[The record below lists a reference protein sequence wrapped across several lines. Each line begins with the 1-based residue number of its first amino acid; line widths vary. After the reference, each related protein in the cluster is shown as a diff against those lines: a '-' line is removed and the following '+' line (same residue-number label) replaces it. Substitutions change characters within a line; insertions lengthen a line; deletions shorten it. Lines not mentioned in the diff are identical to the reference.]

1 MAGTDNTM
9 DILNL
14 QFTGSETEKQ
24 YIIFSVGDEEF
35 GVDVLRVQEIIRY
48 AEPTKIPHAPDF
60 VEGVINFRGAIIPV
74 LNLRTRFALQKAADN
89 VFTVIIVVEINGKTF
104 GLTVDQVSDI
114 LSIPDDKIQPASE
127 FSARAG
133 TEYLKAMG
141 KMGNRL
147 VLILDLDKI
156 ISLNWQKKLEEII
169 EASAPPVPGNNGN

>member
-1 MAGTDNTM
+1 M

-24 YIIFSVGDEEF
+24 YIIFSVGEEEF
-35 GVDVLRVQEIIRY
+35 GLDVLRVQEIIRY
-48 AEPTKIPHAPDF
+48 VDPTKIPHAPEF
-60 VEGVINFRGAIIPV
+60 VEGVINFRGEIIPV
-74 LNLRTRFALQKAADN
+74 INLRTRFALQKVLDR

-141 KMGNRL
+141 KVGNRL

-156 ISLNWQKKLEEII
+156 ISLNNQKKLEEII
-169 EASAPPVPGNNGN
+169 EASVTSLPEKNSQ